1 MSKVD
6 ALVIAVGTDE
16 DVVSHYNIQNTL
28 TMINADLSVLTAVA

>member
-16 DVVSHYNIQNTL
+16 DVVSYNIQNTL

>member
-16 DVVSHYNIQNTL
+16 DVVSYYNIQNTL